1 MIFPARFVPVFLLL
15 RCLAAA
21 AEGPFGIHVVDEHTG
36 RGVPLVTLTTTN
48 HAAYTT
54 DSAGWIAF
62 DEPGLMGRS
71 VYFSL
76 SAPGYAVAKDGF
88 GFAGVKLTPKH
99 GGKAEVK
106 VMRTNIAERL
116 YRITGQGI
124 YRDSTLLGI
133 EAPLPR
139 ANLFADVMGQ
149 DSVQV
154 VPWKNRLFWLWGD
167 TQRPNYPLGNF
178 HTTCAWSDL
187 PDKGGMDPQHGIHY
201 EYITDEAGAVAKM
214 IPVKEPGVVWLFG
227 LLTVADG
234 AGSEHMLAHYSRWK
248 DLSRKLEHGIAVFD
262 EEEQRFRR
270 TAVLGDEFTWQY
282 PQNNTVRAR
291 GTGADDVERDYFY
304 FATPYCVTRVPAT
317 YEDVQNTSSY
327 EALAWSEEAKSH
339 VWQSDVPPLT
349 QETEAR
355 LVREARLPKDKARM
369 QVTDAQTGKPVLLHS
384 GSVHWNEH
392 RQRWIILAV
401 QKSGDVSHLGEV
413 WYAEAR
419 QIEGPWRKAIKVA
432 SHPRYSFYNPSHHA
446 FFDQQGGRYIY
457 FEGTYAETFSG
468 NPVATPRYDY
478 NQLMYRLDLDEPR
491 LKAAQE

>member
-1 MIFPARFVPVFLLL
+1 MRLPACLVPVFLLL
-15 RCLAAA
+15 RALAGA
-21 AEGPFGIHVVDEHTG
+21 AEPFGIHVVDEHTG

-48 HAAYTT
+48 HMSFTT

-62 DEPGLMGRS
+62 DEPGLMER
-71 VYFSL
+71 VVHFTIR
-76 SAPGYAVAKDGF
+76 APGYAVAKDGF
-88 GFAGVKLTPKH
+88 GFAGVKLTPRH

-124 YRDSTLLGI
+124 YRDSTLLGL

-139 ANLFADVMGQ
+139 PNLSADVMGQ

-154 VPWKNRLFWLWGD
+154 ARWRGRLFWLWGD
-167 TQRPNYPLGNF
+167 TQRPDYPLGNF

-187 PDKGGMDPQHGIHY
+187 PEKGGLDPQHGIHF
-201 EYITDEAGAVAKM
+201 EHITDERGAVAKM

-227 LLTVADG
+227 LLVAADSAG
-234 AGSEHMLAHYSRWK
+234 AEHLLAHYSRWK
-248 DLSRKLEHGIAVFD
+248 DLSKRLEHGIAEFD
-262 EEEQRFRR
+262 EAEQRFHR
-270 TAVLGDEFTWQY
+270 TAVLGDEFSWQY
-282 PQNNTVRAR
+282 PQNNAVRAR
-291 GTGADDVERDYFY
+291 GVGAEGVERDYFY

-327 EALAWSEEAKSH
+327 EALAWSAEAKSH

-349 QETEAR
+349 QEEEAR
-355 LVREARLPKDKARM
+355 LVKEGRIPKDMARL
-369 QVTDAQTGKPVLLHS
+369 QVTDAQTGKPVVLHS

-401 QKSGDVSHLGEV
+401 QKGGDASHLGEV
-413 WYAEAR
+413 WYAEAK
-419 QIEGPWRKAIKVA
+419 QIEGPWRKAVKVA
-432 SHPRYSFYNPSHHA
+432 SHPRYSFYNPAHHA
-446 FFDQQGGRYIY
+446 FFDQQGGRFIY

-491 LKAAQE
+491 LRVVRE